1 MNTRSKTATKF
12 YTPEHADRS
21 VQIGLAGRE
30 VDSESVSREGNATH
44 RLSSREISQ
53 APALRAPCAA
63 HISRANAR
71 KAGIFKRAWALAA
84 QKALRFGGEKCT
96 YFAACLKV
104 VYRQIKLSH
113 TESRQQYGDL
123 MKRNNEYLTQL
134 KERLSHY
141 ETTPNLLHREQTIAD
156 LLPRI
161 KNAQVRQ
168 SYYIDLIFCTGIEI

>member
-1 MNTRSKTATKF
+1 MNTRSKTATQF
-12 YTPEHADRS
+12 YTSEHADRS

-30 VDSESVSREGNATH
+30 VASEGVMSKEHAAY
-44 RLSSREISQ
+44 RLSSLNVLQ
-53 APALRAPCAA
+53 APALRAPCAS

-71 KAGIFKRAWALAA
+71 KAAIFKRAWALAA

-104 VYRQIKLSH
+104 VYRQIKLTH

-123 MKRNNEYLTQL
+123 MKHNNEYLNQL
-134 KERLSHY
+134 KEELTHY
-141 ETTPNLLHREQTIAD
+141 EHNPCLPYREQTIAD

-168 SYYIDLIFCTGIEI
+168 SYYVDLIFCTGVEL

>member
-1 MNTRSKTATKF
+1 MNTRSKIATKF
-12 YTPEHADRS
+12 YTSERADSS

-30 VDSESVSREGNATH
+30 VESESVTGDVNATH
-44 RLSSREISQ
+44 RLSSLEVSQ

-63 HISRANAR
+63 HISRANAH
-71 KAGIFKRAWALAA
+71 KANIFKRAWALAA

-104 VYRQIKLSH
+104 VYSQIKLTH
-113 TESRQQYGDL
+113 TESRQQYGEL
-123 MKRNNEYLTQL
+123 MKCNNEYLNQL

-141 ETTPNLLHREQTIAD
+141 ESKPDLLHREQTIAD

-168 SYYIDLIFCTGIEI
+168 SYYIDLIFCTGVEL

>member
-1 MNTRSKTATKF
+1 MTYSVDEHSTITKQPEATQGVALSTQGSSKNDIFK
-12 YTPEHADRS
+12 S
-21 VQIGLAGRE
+21 L
-30 VDSESVSREGNATH
+30 
-44 RLSSREISQ
+44 
-53 APALRAPCAA
+53 
-63 HISRANAR
+63 NAR
-71 KAGIFKRAWALAA
+71 KAGIFKRAWAA

-161 KNAQVRQ
+161 KHAQVRQ

>member
-1 MNTRSKTATKF
+1 MNTRSKIATKF
-12 YTPEHADRS
+12 YTSERADSS

-30 VDSESVSREGNATH
+30 VDSESVTGDVNATLS
-44 RLSSREISQ
+44 LSSSEIGQ

-71 KAGIFKRAWALAA
+71 KANIFKRAWALAA

-104 VYRQIKLSH
+104 VYSQIKLTH
-113 TESRQQYGDL
+113 TESRQQYGEL
-123 MKRNNEYLTQL
+123 MKCNNEYLNQL

-141 ETTPNLLHREQTIAD
+141 ESKPDLLHREQTIAD

-168 SYYIDLIFCTGIEI
+168 SYYFDLIFCAGLEL

>member
-1 MNTRSKTATKF
+1 MTYSVDEHSTITKQPEATQGVALSTQGSSKNDIFK
-12 YTPEHADRS
+12 S
-21 VQIGLAGRE
+21 L
-30 VDSESVSREGNATH
+30 
-44 RLSSREISQ
+44 
-53 APALRAPCAA
+53 
-63 HISRANAR
+63 NAR

-161 KNAQVRQ
+161 KHAQVRQ

>member
-1 MNTRSKTATKF
+1 MNTRSKIATKF
-12 YTPEHADRS
+12 YTSERADSS

-30 VDSESVSREGNATH
+30 VDSESVIGDVNATH
-44 RLSSREISQ
+44 RLSSLEVSQ

-71 KAGIFKRAWALAA
+71 KAAIFKRAWALAA
-84 QKALRFGGEKCT
+84 KKALRFGGEKCI

-104 VYRQIKLSH
+104 VYCQIKLTH
-113 TESRQQYGDL
+113 TESRQQYGEL
-123 MKRNNEYLTQL
+123 MKCNHDYLNRL

-141 ETTPNLLHREQTIAD
+141 ESKPDLLHREQTIAD

-161 KNAQVRQ
+161 KNAQIRQ
-168 SYYIDLIFCTGIEI
+168 SYYVDLIFFTEVKL

>member
-12 YTPEHADRS
+12 YTSERADSS

-30 VDSESVSREGNATH
+30 VDSESVIREGNATH
-44 RLSSREISQ
+44 RLSSLEVLQ

-71 KAGIFKRAWALAA
+71 KAAIFKRAWSLAA

-104 VYRQIKLSH
+104 VYCQIKLTH

-123 MKRNNEYLTQL
+123 MKRNNEYLKQL
-134 KERLSHY
+134 KGRLSHY
-141 ETTPNLLHREQTIAD
+141 ESKTDLLHREQTIAD

-161 KNAQVRQ
+161 KSAQIRQ
-168 SYYIDLIFCTGIEI
+168 SYYIDLIFCTGLEL